1 MDEETSI
8 AWIDMLNLMLQ
19 GIVLAVAF
27 ALILMNPPQQSK
39 ADEVPPGALT
49 VQAFWPDDL
58 DVDVDLWVLAP
69 GDRPVGYSNK
79 DGRFFNLLRD
89 DLGFVND
96 PSGKNF
102 EVAYSRSLPPG
113 EYVVNVHLYSK
124 RVDAKSIPVKVTV
137 QERRPGAATEL
148 LADRDVRLT
157 RLGQEITV
165 VRFRLDDHGNLV
177 PGSINDLPRPL
188 RSAES

>member
-27 ALILMNPPQQSK
+27 ALILMNPPQQSR

-102 EVAYSRSLPPG
+102 EVAYSRALPAG
-113 EYVVNVHLYSK
+113 EYVVNVHLYS
-124 RVDAKSIPVKVTV
+124 RRADAKTIPVKVTV
-137 QERRPGAATEL
+137 QERRPGSATEL
-148 LADRDVRLT
+148 LADRDVQIT

-165 VRFRLDDHGNLV
+165 LRFRLDDRGVLV
-177 PGSINDLPRPL
+177 PGSVNDLPRPL

>member
-19 GIVLAVAF
+19 GIILAVAF
-27 ALILMNPPQQSK
+27 ALILMNPPQQSR

-102 EVAYSRSLPPG
+102 EVAYSRALPAG
-113 EYVVNVHLYSK
+113 EYVINVHLYSK
-124 RVDAKSIPVKVTV
+124 R
-137 QERRPGAATEL
+137 
-148 LADRDVRLT
+148 
-157 RLGQEITV
+157 
-165 VRFRLDDHGNLV
+165 
-177 PGSINDLPRPL
+177 
-188 RSAES
+188 